1 MKINLLITN
10 LALVVLA
17 SCGDVGSLSLTTS
30 LASSTPSSST
40 TSSLASSTPSSTSV
54 LLESSEISESIF
66 LNQVA
71 YGLDPRQTL
80 EIAYRPNDVNPTP
93 MVLFIHGGSWIS
105 GDKSIMRRYQQ
116 QVVDAGYGYVS
127 MNYRFILNGATYLN
141 MLDDIQLV
149 IRFLKDF
156 ANNLNVDTT
165 RMAMVGESAG
175 AHLAM
180 LYAYRNVSPIPIEFV
195 MALVPPVDFT
205 DPGYL
210 SFGDP
215 TIQLFLANGLMAT
228 SLIGPEDIVANGYPD
243 SWVDASPIHHLSTA
257 IPTLIGYAGL
267 DELIPMSNME
277 RFLDAATTINAPI
290 EAILFP
296 NSGHNLN
303 GDPDKLNILL
313 STFFIYL
320 NNFLPISTEAASIIL
335 DN

>member
-1 MKINLLITN
+1 MNINYLLTSI
-10 LALVVLA
+10 ALIVLN
-17 SCGDVGSLSLTTS
+17 SCGDVSSSL
-30 LASSTPSSST
+30 TPSSIN
-40 TSSLASSTPSSTSV
+40 SSTPSSTSS
-54 LLESSEISESIF
+54 LLQTSDISESIF

-80 EIAYRPNDVNPTP
+80 EIEYRPNDANPTP

-105 GDKSIMRRYQQ
+105 GDKSMMRRYQQ

-127 MNYRFILNGATYLN
+127 MNYRFIMTGATYLD

-149 IRFLKDF
+149 IQFLKDF
-156 ANNLNVDTT
+156 ASDLNVDTT

-180 LYAYRNVSPIPIEFV
+180 LYAYRNVSPIPIEFA

-215 TIQLFLANGLMAT
+215 TVQLFLANGLMAT
-228 SLIGPEDIVANGYPD
+228 SLIGPEDLVANGYPD
-243 SWVDASPIHHLSTA
+243 AWMDASPIHHLSTA

-267 DELIPMSNME
+267 DELIPLSNME
-277 RFLDAATTINAPI
+277 GFLMAATAINAPI
-290 EAILFP
+290 EAIFFP
-296 NSGHNLN
+296 NSGHSLSN
-303 GDPDKLNILL
+303 DPDKLSELL
-313 STFFIYL
+313 ATFFMYL
-320 NNFLPISTEAASIIL
+320 NNFLPLMSQPQSISIDI
-335 DN
+335 

>member
-1 MKINLLITN
+1 MNISYLLTSI
-10 LALVVLA
+10 ALIVLT
-17 SCGDVGSLSLTTS
+17 SCGDISS
-30 LASSTPSSST
+30 SSTPSSIN
-40 TSSLASSTPSSTSV
+40 SSTPSSTSS
-54 LLESSEISESIF
+54 LLQTSDINESIF

-80 EIAYRPNDVNPTP
+80 EIEYRPNDANPTP

-105 GDKSIMRRYQQ
+105 GDKSVMRRYQQ

-127 MNYRFILNGATYLN
+127 MNYRFIMTGATYLD

-149 IRFLKDF
+149 IQFLKDF
-156 ANNLNVDTT
+156 ASDLNVDTT

-180 LYAYRNVSPIPIEFV
+180 LYAYRNVSPIPIEFA

-215 TIQLFLANGLMAT
+215 TVQLFLANGLMAT
-228 SLIGPEDIVANGYPD
+228 SLIGPEDLVANGYPD
-243 SWVDASPIHHLSTA
+243 AWMDASPIHHLSTA

-267 DELIPMSNME
+267 DELIPLSNME
-277 RFLDAATTINAPI
+277 GFLMAATAINAPI
-290 EAILFP
+290 EAIFFP
-296 NSGHNLN
+296 NSGHSLSN
-303 GDPDKLNILL
+303 DPDKLSELL
-313 STFFIYL
+313 ATFFMYL
-320 NNFLPISTEAASIIL
+320 NNFLPLMSQPQSISIDI
-335 DN
+335 

>member
-1 MKINLLITN
+1 MKMKLLIATI
-10 LALVVLA
+10 ALIVLA
-17 SCGDVGSLSLTTS
+17 SCGDVSSLS
-30 LASSTPSSST
+30 PSSS
-40 TSSLASSTPSSTSV
+40 LANSTPSSTSS
-54 LLESSEISESIF
+54 LLQTSEISKSIF

-80 EIAYRPNDVNPTP
+80 EIEYRPNDATPTP

-105 GDKSIMRRYQQ
+105 GDKIMMRRYQQ

-127 MNYRFILNGATYLN
+127 MNYRFITSGATYLD

-149 IRFLKDF
+149 VQFLKEFSSD
-156 ANNLNVDTT
+156 LNVDTT

-215 TIQLFLANGLMAT
+215 TVQLFLANGLMAT
-228 SLIGPEDIVANGYPD
+228 SLVGPEDIVTNGYPE
-243 SWVDASPIHHLSTA
+243 SWTDASPIHHLSTA

-277 RFLDAATTINAPI
+277 RLLDTASTINAPI
-290 EAILFP
+290 QAILFP

-303 GDPDKLNILL
+303 ADPDKLNLLL

-320 NNFLPISTEAASIIL
+320 NTFLPISTEASSISL

>member
-1 MKINLLITN
+1 MKTNFLITTI
-10 LALVVLA
+10 ALIVLA
-17 SCGDVGSLSLTTS
+17 SCVESNSLLSSSPSLN
-30 LASSTPSSST
+30 SSSSSST
-40 TSSLASSTPSSTSV
+40 SLHSSLASSLVSSSAANLDATFNEV
-54 LLESSEISESIF
+54 P
-66 LNQVA
+66 
-71 YGLDPRQTL
+71 YGLDSRQTL
-80 EIAYRPNDVNPTP
+80 EIAYGPNNENPSP

-105 GDKSIMRRYQQ
+105 GDKIMMRRYQQ

-127 MNYRFILNGATYLN
+127 MNYRFITSGATYLD

-149 IRFLKDF
+149 VQFLKEFSSD
-156 ANNLNVDTT
+156 LNVDTT

-215 TIQLFLANGLMAT
+215 TVQLFLANGLMAT
-228 SLIGPEDIVANGYPD
+228 SLVGPEDIVTNGYPE
-243 SWVDASPIHHLSTA
+243 SWTDASPIHHLSTA

-277 RFLDAATTINAPI
+277 RLLDAASTINAPI
-290 EAILFP
+290 QAILFP

-303 GDPDKLNILL
+303 ADPDKLNLLL

-320 NNFLPISTEAASIIL
+320 NTFLPISTEASSISL

>member
-1 MKINLLITN
+1 MNINYLLTSI
-10 LALVVLA
+10 ALIVLT
-17 SCGDVGSLSLTTS
+17 SCGDISS
-30 LASSTPSSST
+30 SSTPSSIN
-40 TSSLASSTPSSTSV
+40 SSTPSSTSS
-54 LLESSEISESIF
+54 LLQISDINESIF

-80 EIAYRPNDVNPTP
+80 EIEYRPNDANPTP

-105 GDKSIMRRYQQ
+105 GDKSMMRRYKQ

-127 MNYRFILNGATYLN
+127 MNYRFIMTGATYLD

-149 IRFLKDF
+149 IQVLKDF
-156 ANNLNVDTT
+156 ASDLNVDTT

-180 LYAYRNVSPIPIEFV
+180 LYAYRNVSPIPIEFA

-215 TIQLFLANGLMAT
+215 TVQLFLANGLMAT
-228 SLIGPEDIVANGYPD
+228 SLMGPEDLVTNGYPD
-243 SWVDASPIHHLSTA
+243 AWMDASPIHHLLTA

-267 DELIPMSNME
+267 DELIPLSNME
-277 RFLDAATTINAPI
+277 GFLMAASAINAPI
-290 EAILFP
+290 EAIFFP
-296 NSGHNLN
+296 NSGHSLSN
-303 GDPDKLNILL
+303 DPDKLSELL
-313 STFFIYL
+313 ATFFMYL
-320 NNFLPISTEAASIIL
+320 NNFLPLMSQPQSISIDI
-335 DN
+335 

>member
-1 MKINLLITN
+1 MKIKFLITTI
-10 LALVVLA
+10 ALIVLS
-17 SCGDVGSLSLTTS
+17 SCVESNSLLSSSPSLN
-30 LASSTPSSST
+30 SSSSSST
-40 TSSLASSTPSSTSV
+40 SLHSSLASLVSNSAANLDATFNEVP
-54 LLESSEISESIF
+54 
-66 LNQVA
+66 
-71 YGLDPRQTL
+71 YGLDSRQTL
-80 EIAYRPNDVNPTP
+80 EIAYRPNNENPSP

-105 GDKSIMRRYQQ
+105 GDRSMMRRYQN
-116 QVVDAGYGYVS
+116 QVVGAGYTYVS
-127 MNYRFILNGATYLN
+127 MNYRFLLSGATYLD
-141 MLDDIQLV
+141 MLDDIQLT
-149 IRFLKDF
+149 IRFLKDN
-156 ANNLNVDTT
+156 ANFLKLDTT

-215 TIQLFLANGLMAT
+215 TVQLFLANGLMAT
-228 SLIGPEDIVANGYPD
+228 SLVGPEDIVANGYPD
-243 SWVDASPIHHLSTA
+243 AWVDASPIHHLSSA

-267 DELIPMSNME
+267 DELIPLSNIE

-296 NSGHNLN
+296 NSGHGLN
-303 GDPDKLNILL
+303 ADPEKLNLLL

-320 NNFLPISTEAASIIL
+320 NNFLPISTETSSISL

>member
-1 MKINLLITN
+1 MNINYLLTSI
-10 LALVVLA
+10 ALIVLT
-17 SCGDVGSLSLTTS
+17 SCGDISS
-30 LASSTPSSST
+30 SSTPSSIN
-40 TSSLASSTPSSTSV
+40 SSTPSSTSS
-54 LLESSEISESIF
+54 LLQTSDINESIF

-80 EIAYRPNDVNPTP
+80 EIEYRPNDANPTP

-105 GDKSIMRRYQQ
+105 GDKSVMRRYQQ

-127 MNYRFILNGATYLN
+127 MNYRFIMTGATYLD

-149 IRFLKDF
+149 IQFLKDF
-156 ANNLNVDTT
+156 ASDLNVDTT

-180 LYAYRNVSPIPIEFV
+180 LYAYRNVSPIPIEFA

-215 TIQLFLANGLMAT
+215 TVQLFLANGLMAT
-228 SLIGPEDIVANGYPD
+228 SLIGPEDLVANGYPD
-243 SWVDASPIHHLSTA
+243 AWMDASPIHHLSTA

-267 DELIPMSNME
+267 DELIPLSNME
-277 RFLDAATTINAPI
+277 GFLMAATAINAPI
-290 EAILFP
+290 EAIFFP
-296 NSGHNLN
+296 NSGHSLSN
-303 GDPDKLNILL
+303 DPDKLSELL
-313 STFFIYL
+313 ATFFMYL
-320 NNFLPISTEAASIIL
+320 NNFLPLMSQPQSISIDI
-335 DN
+335 